1 MGKIERFEDL
11 EIWKLARVLVNQVY
25 ESSRKSH
32 FAKDYG
38 LKNQVRRSS
47 VSVMNNISE
56 GFESRTN
63 KLFINYLGQAKAS
76 CGETR
81 SMLFVSLD
89 SNYISD
95 IVFQELYDL
104 CVKISRKIQKLI
116 SYLEDYNSNSRVK
129 EVMIEYRGGQ

>member
-1 MGKIERFEDL
+1 MGKVERFEDL
-11 EIWKLARVLVNQVY
+11 EIWKLARVLVNNVY

-38 LKNQVRRSS
+38 LKNQIRRSS

-63 KLFINYLGQAKAS
+63 KLFINYLGEAKAS

-81 SMLFVSLD
+81 SMLYVSFD

-95 IVFQELYDL
+95 TAFQELYDL

-116 SYLEDYNSNSRVK
+116 SYLEDYNSNSRV
-129 EVMIEYRGGQ
+129 EEAMTEYRIDQ

>member
-1 MGKIERFEDL
+1 MGKVERFEDL
-11 EIWKLARVLVNQVY
+11 EIWKLARVLVNNVY
-25 ESSRKSH
+25 EASRKSH

-38 LKNQVRRSS
+38 LKNQIRRSS

-81 SMLFVSLD
+81 SMLYVSLD

-95 IVFQELYDL
+95 TIFQELYDL

-116 SYLEDYNSNSRVK
+116 SYLEDYNSNSRVE
-129 EVMIEYRGGQ
+129 EVMTDQ